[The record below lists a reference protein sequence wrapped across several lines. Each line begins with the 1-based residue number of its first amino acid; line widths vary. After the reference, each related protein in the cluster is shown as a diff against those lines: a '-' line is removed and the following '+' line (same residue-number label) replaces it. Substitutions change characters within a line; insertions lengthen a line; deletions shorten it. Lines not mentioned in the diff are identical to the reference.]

1 MYGMCMVY
9 IVCRLCSVC
18 MVCVWYVVYGL
29 YVVYEGN
36 VYMISN
42 LVEEKTI
49 HIWTLHVRLTLC
61 IQQRWGILVS
71 MCNECILIHNKGYNF
86 TFRIQ
91 DWTIFLTSGGTT
103 FRIAKTLANSFAEF
117 FKDSQQS

>member
-1 MYGMCMVY
+1 MVY

-36 VYMISN
+36 VYMISS

-61 IQQRWGILVS
+61 I
-71 MCNECILIHNKGYNF
+71 
-86 TFRIQ
+86 
-91 DWTIFLTSGGTT
+91 
-103 FRIAKTLANSFAEF
+103 
-117 FKDSQQS
+117 